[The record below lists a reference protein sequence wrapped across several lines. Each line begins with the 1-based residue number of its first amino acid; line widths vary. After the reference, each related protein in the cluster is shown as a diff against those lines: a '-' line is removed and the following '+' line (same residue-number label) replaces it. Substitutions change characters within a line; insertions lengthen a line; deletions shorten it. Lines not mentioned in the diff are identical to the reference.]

1 MLVSH
6 NASNGNQVGTGLYL
20 KDLIKSGSALYSPVA
35 GTTNFCNC
43 GFNTLTSITMEA
55 NMTGIIPKLYGIK

>member
-43 GFNTLTSITMEA
+43 GFNTLTSITMET